1 MEHKKYLSFRGKNE
15 YTLIRERT
23 EKYGLGK
30 LMFAFMDVEW
40 QKRRD
45 ELADLKERCYV
56 ENIDQEALLNMQD
69 DSKNYI
75 VLGAYYKALYDEL
88 NTLHPFLGQTVDEM
102 LEAAVDEAMNAKY
115 ARQMAVDIML
125 DLFRNYLEN
134 KRTTDR
140 LAIFQEEQTSDY
152 SLVEATNEL
161 FTRLCTLTEQMAAF
175 KENLLLI
182 CGYALDREAENASCK
197 PIERYYDMLTEEY
210 EPLLRVQ
217 KAAGLPFMEQ
227 RIIWEDDLET
237 EKEDGGLIAHGF
249 YTAND
254 IRTLIFAEF
263 QYMSA
268 NNHVISK
275 CQYCKRYFCPHSKA
289 SIYCDRLADETS
301 GKACKEF
308 ASTDKYLRGVSA
320 NEAKVLYGKYRNNYQ
335 MRVRRN
341 PEDFS
346 YSDYVAWMDKSK
358 ALLKDVRDGRMSL
371 EEFDRE
377 IALPT
382 TKEARGNINI

>member
-140 LAIFQEEQTSDY
+140 LAIFQEEQTRDY

-197 PIERYYDMLTEEY
+197 PIERYYDMQTEEY

-275 CQYCKRYFCPHSKA
+275 CQYCKRYFRPHSKA

-308 ASTDKYLRGVSA
+308 ASTDK
-320 NEAKVLYGKYRNNYQ
+320 
-335 MRVRRN
+335 
-341 PEDFS
+341 
-346 YSDYVAWMDKSK
+346 
-358 ALLKDVRDGRMSL
+358 
-371 EEFDRE
+371 
-377 IALPT
+377 
-382 TKEARGNINI
+382 

>member
-1 MEHKKYLSFRGKNE
+1 
-15 YTLIRERT
+15 
-23 EKYGLGK
+23 
-30 LMFAFMDVEW
+30 
-40 QKRRD
+40 
-45 ELADLKERCYV
+45 
-56 ENIDQEALLNMQD
+56 MQD

-140 LAIFQEEQTSDY
+140 LAIFQEEQTRDY

-197 PIERYYDMLTEEY
+197 PIERYYDMQTEEY